1 MFASEFVCIMR
12 ASHSICMGYHVTGFI
27 NSVIFLLTI
36 GGLWAQLRIVWQRG
50 HDQRQGRLTEGTT
63 AVLSLN
69 QFVSSYLA
77 FFSFFL
83 YGACLER
90 FNHYLVWTR
99 LAASLLTLM
108 VLWEIMRARREWISK
123 LSFTLCSVLLFL
135 LPGVLLWNAGAAV
148 WCRSI
153 SQAMIVAATVVLA
166 QGYLHQILLI
176 RHSGRTGAVSIR
188 MHQFFLLKDIST
200 VVFALAMGLRTGWP
214 LLLLSSVSGLTKLG
228 TLWQFR
234 WARVSPQAQDRRLAT
249 QEAVPVVPDFAP

>member
-1 MFASEFVCIMR
+1 MMR
-12 ASHSICMGYHVTGFI
+12 VSHSTCMSYHVTGFI

-36 GGLWAQLRIVWQRG
+36 GGLWAQLRIVWRRN
-50 HDQRQGRLTEGTT
+50 HERREGRLAEGTT

-77 FFSFFL
+77 FFAFFL

-99 LAASLLTLM
+99 LAASLLTLA
-108 VLWEIMRARREWISK
+108 VLWEIMRARRERAAV
-123 LSFTLCSVLLFL
+123 LSFTLCAVLLFV
-135 LPGVLLWNAGAAV
+135 LPGVLLWHADAAV

-153 SQAMIVAATVVLA
+153 SQAMIVVATVILA
-166 QGYLHQILLI
+166 QGYTHQIVLI
-176 RHSGRTGAVSIR
+176 RQSGRTGAVSIR

-214 LLLLSSVSGLTKLG
+214 LLLLSTVSGLTKLG

-234 WARVSPQAQDRRLAT
+234 WARMSPLAAQRRRAQQ
-249 QEAVPVVPDFAP
+249 QEVPVLPEFAP

>member
-1 MFASEFVCIMR
+1 MFESCFVCIVQ

-36 GGLWAQLRIVWQRG
+36 GGLWAQLRIVWERKRHQ
-50 HDQRQGRLTEGTT
+50 HEEGTT

-123 LSFTLCSVLLFL
+123 LSFILCTVVLFA
-135 LPGVLLWNAGAAV
+135 LPGVLLWNADAAV
-148 WCRSI
+148 WCRGI
-153 SQAMIVAATVVLA
+153 SQAMIVVATVILA
-166 QGYLHQILLI
+166 QGYTHQIVLI
-176 RHSGRTGAVSIR
+176 RQSGRTGAVSIR

-200 VVFALAMGLRTGWP
+200 VIFALAMGLRTGWP
-214 LLLLSSVSGLTKLG
+214 LMLLSTVSGLTKLG

-234 WARVSPQAQDRRLAT
+234 WARLSPLAEKRRRAQHET
-249 QEAVPVVPDFAP
+249 VPVVPEFTP

>member
-1 MFASEFVCIMR
+1 
-12 ASHSICMGYHVTGFI
+12 MGYHITGFI

-36 GGLWAQLRIVWQRG
+36 SGLWVQLQIVWRRKR
-50 HDQRQGRLTEGTT
+50 DQQEGRLTEGTT

-99 LAASLLTLM
+99 LAASLLTLA
-108 VLWEIMRARREWISK
+108 VLWEIMCARRDRTAV
-123 LSFTLCSVLLFL
+123 LSFTLCMVLLFV
-135 LPGVLLWNAGAAV
+135 LPGILLLHADAAV
-148 WCRSI
+148 WCRSA
-153 SQAMIVAATVVLA
+153 SQAMIVIATVILA
-166 QGYLHQILLI
+166 QGYTHQIVLI
-176 RHSGRTGAVSIR
+176 RQSGRTGAVSIR

-200 VVFALAMGLRTGWP
+200 VVFALAMGLRNGWP

-234 WARVSPQAQDRRLAT
+234 WARLSPLAAQRRRAQQAP
-249 QEAVPVVPDFAP
+249 EPVLPEFAP

>member
-1 MFASEFVCIMR
+1 
-12 ASHSICMGYHVTGFI
+12 
-27 NSVIFLLTI
+27 
-36 GGLWAQLRIVWQRG
+36 
-50 HDQRQGRLTEGTT
+50 
-63 AVLSLN
+63 
-69 QFVSSYLA
+69 VSSYLA

-108 VLWEIMRARREWISK
+108 VLWEIMRSRREWISK

-135 LPGVLLWNAGAAV
+135 LPGVLLQNAGAAV

-153 SQAMIVAATVVLA
+153 SQAMIVVATVILA

>member
-1 MFASEFVCIMR
+1 
-12 ASHSICMGYHVTGFI
+12 MGYHVTGFI

-36 GGLWAQLRIVWQRG
+36 GGLWAQLRIVWQRRR
-50 HDQRQGRLTEGTT
+50 DQHEGRLAEGTT

-123 LSFTLCSVLLFL
+123 LSFTFCSVVLFV
-135 LPGVLLWNAGAAV
+135 LPGVLLWNADAAV
-148 WCRSI
+148 WCRGI
-153 SQAMIVAATVVLA
+153 SQAMIVVATVILA
-166 QGYLHQILLI
+166 QGYTHQIVLI
-176 RHSGRTGAVSIR
+176 RQSGRTGAVSIL

-214 LLLLSSVSGLTKLG
+214 LMLLSTVSGLTKLG

-234 WARVSPQAQDRRLAT
+234 WARLSPLAEQRRGEPKET
-249 QEAVPVVPDFAP
+249 VPVVPEFTP